1 MILTYNPELYEDF
14 ERIYTALIL
23 GYGAY
28 TLGRIG
34 MKIIP
39 SLVDSLVDRKINH
52 DLERSVN
59 EYKRKW
65 KEEL

>member
-23 GYGAY
+23 GYIAFKFGEF
-28 TLGRIG
+28 G
-34 MKIIP
+34 MRAIDK
-39 SLVDSLVDRKINH
+39 SLEMLV
-52 DLERSVN
+52 SN

-65 KEEL
+65 KEKL